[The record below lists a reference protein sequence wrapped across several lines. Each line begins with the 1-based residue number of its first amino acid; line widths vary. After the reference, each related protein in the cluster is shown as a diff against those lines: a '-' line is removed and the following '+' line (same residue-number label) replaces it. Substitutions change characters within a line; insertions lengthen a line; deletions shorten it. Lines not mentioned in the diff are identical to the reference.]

1 MDGKLIPTTYLTTG
15 DSRQSTFENAIAIA
29 KLQETMK
36 TVDYRL
42 NTLENKFNKLEDT
55 FNERFDK
62 IDQDA
67 EIRRKEMAASQE
79 KLHQEI
85 KENQNKMEEYLK
97 TILEQT
103 KRTNGR
109 VNSLEEYKNNVLL
122 QDHEAIEKM
131 RKITW
136 QALGICALIVTVM
149 SIFGAEFIHLLFK

>member
-1 MDGKLIPTTYLTTG
+1 MDGKLTPTTYLTTG

-42 NTLENKFNKLEDT
+42 NTLETKFNKLEDT

-67 EIRRKEMAASQE
+67 ENRRQEMIASQE

-109 VNSLEEYKNNVLL
+109 VNSLEEYRNNVLN
-122 QDHEAIEKM
+122 QDHEAIDRM

-136 QALGICALIVTVM
+136 QALGICALIVTIM

>member
-1 MDGKLIPTTYLTTG
+1 MDGKLIPTTYLATG

-62 IDQDA
+62 LDQDA
-67 EIRRKEMAASQE
+67 EIRRKEIASSQE

-109 VNSLEEYKNNVLL
+109 VNSLEEYKNNILL
-122 QDHEAIEKM
+122 QDHMALEKM

-136 QALGICALIVTVM
+136 QALGICALIVTIL
-149 SIFGAEFIHLLFK
+149 SIFGAEFIHLFLK

>member
-1 MDGKLIPTTYLTTG
+1 MDGKLIPTTG

-67 EIRRKEMAASQE
+67 EIHRKEMAASQE

-85 KENQNKMEEYLK
+85 KENQNKMEDYLK

-122 QDHEAIEKM
+122 QDHGAIEKM
-131 RKITW
+131 QKLTW
-136 QALGICALIVTVM
+136 QALGICTLIVIIL
-149 SIFGAEFIHLLFK
+149 SIFGAEFINLLFK

>member
-62 IDQDA
+62 LDQDA
-67 EIRRKEMAASQE
+67 EIRRKEIASSQE

-109 VNSLEEYKNNVLL
+109 VNSLEEYKNNILL
-122 QDHEAIEKM
+122 QDHMALEKM

-136 QALGICALIVTVM
+136 QALGICALIVTIL
-149 SIFGAEFIHLLFK
+149 SIFGAEFIQLVLK

>member
-1 MDGKLIPTTYLTTG
+1 MDGKLIPTTYLATG

-62 IDQDA
+62 LDQDA
-67 EIRRKEMAASQE
+67 EIRRKEMASSQE

-85 KENQNKMEEYLK
+85 KENQNKM
-97 TILEQT
+97 
-103 KRTNGR
+103 
-109 VNSLEEYKNNVLL
+109 
-122 QDHEAIEKM
+122 
-131 RKITW
+131 
-136 QALGICALIVTVM
+136 
-149 SIFGAEFIHLLFK
+149 

>member
-1 MDGKLIPTTYLTTG
+1 MDGKLIPTTYLATG

-62 IDQDA
+62 LDQDA
-67 EIRRKEMAASQE
+67 EIRRKEIASSQE

-109 VNSLEEYKNNVLL
+109 VNSLEEYKNNILL
-122 QDHEAIEKM
+122 QDHVALEKM

-136 QALGICALIVTVM
+136 QALGICALIITIL
-149 SIFGAEFIHLLFK
+149 SIFGAEFIHLFLK

>member
-1 MDGKLIPTTYLTTG
+1 MDGKFIPTTYLTTG

-62 IDQDA
+62 LDQDA

-109 VNSLEEYKNNVLL
+109 VNSLEEYKNNILL
-122 QDHEAIEKM
+122 QDHAALEKM

-136 QALGICALIVTVM
+136 QALGICALIVTAM
-149 SIFGAEFIHLLFK
+149 TIFGAEFIHLLFK

>member
-1 MDGKLIPTTYLTTG
+1 MGSKLIPTTYLTTG

-62 IDQDA
+62 LDQDA
-67 EIRRKEMAASQE
+67 EIRRKEIASSQE

-109 VNSLEEYKNNVLL
+109 VNSLEEYKNNILL
-122 QDHEAIEKM
+122 QDHAALEKM

-136 QALGICALIVTVM
+136 QALGVCALIVTVM

>member
-62 IDQDA
+62 LDQDA
-67 EIRRKEMAASQE
+67 EIRRKEIASSQE

-109 VNSLEEYKNNVLL
+109 VNSLEEYKNNILL
-122 QDHEAIEKM
+122 QDHAALEKM

-136 QALGICALIVTVM
+136 QALGVCALIVTVM

>member
-1 MDGKLIPTTYLTTG
+1 MDGKLIPTTYLATG

-62 IDQDA
+62 LDQDA
-67 EIRRKEMAASQE
+67 EIRRKEMASSQE

-109 VNSLEEYKNNVLL
+109 VNSLEEYKNNILL
-122 QDHEAIEKM
+122 QDHMALEKM

-136 QALGICALIVTVM
+136 QALGICALIVTIL
-149 SIFGAEFIHLLFK
+149 SIFGAEFIHLFLK

>member
-1 MDGKLIPTTYLTTG
+1 MDGKLIPTTYLTPG
-15 DSRQSTFENAIAIA
+15 DSGQSTFENAIAIA

-62 IDQDA
+62 LDQDA
-67 EIRRKEMAASQE
+67 EIRRKEIAASQE

-109 VNSLEEYKNNVLL
+109 VNSLEEYRNNVLFH
-122 QDHEAIEKM
+122 DHEAIEKI

-136 QALGICALIVTVM
+136 QALGVCALIVTVM